1 MSTAANVMCDASA
14 GALLSISGLSKAFV
28 RYDWLGRIAG
38 SVQAVTDVSLTV
50 RRGQT
55 LGLVGESGSG
65 KSTTGRLVLR
75 LIEADSGH
83 ITFDG
88 KDVRAASPNELR
100 RLRRDMQFI
109 FQDPYASLNPR
120 LTIRSIIEE
129 GLIVHGLRNRSERE
143 DRIAAML
150 RRVGIRPEYMNRYA
164 NEFSGGQRQRIG
176 IARALVL
183 VPKIVVADEPV
194 SALDVSVQA
203 QVLNLMSELQEEFK
217 LTMVFIAH
225 DIAAVEYMS
234 EEIAVMY
241 RGRIVEQGPTE
252 QVIGSP
258 NHSYT
263 RSLIASVP
271 SLTPAARP

>member
-183 VPKIVVADEPV
+183 VPKIIVADEPV

-203 QVLNLMSELQEEFK
+203 QVLNLMTELQEEFK

-271 SLTPAARP
+271 SLTPAAQL